1 MKLVQHLIGPHYWV
15 KQTPEWQAVIDAFT
29 LPMFRDAERD
39 RLMRYVDLEARHIAW
54 DKIHHEA
61 AQMNTEKQVL
71 VRVAHALHSGGDCQL
86 AELEHLSSAARSAA
100 ILLIGQR
107 YRQ

>member
-1 MKLVQHLIGPHYWV
+1 MKLVHHLIGPHFWV
-15 KQTPEWQAVIDAFT
+15 KQTPEWHAVVEAFS

-39 RLMRYVDLEARHIAW
+39 RLMRYVDLNKRRIDWDAIHQEAR
-54 DKIHHEA
+54 DLS
-61 AQMNTEKQVL
+61 TEKRVL
-71 VRVAHALHSGGDCQL
+71 IRVAHALHSGGDCQL
-86 AELEHLSSAARSAA
+86 SEIGALSSAGRSAA